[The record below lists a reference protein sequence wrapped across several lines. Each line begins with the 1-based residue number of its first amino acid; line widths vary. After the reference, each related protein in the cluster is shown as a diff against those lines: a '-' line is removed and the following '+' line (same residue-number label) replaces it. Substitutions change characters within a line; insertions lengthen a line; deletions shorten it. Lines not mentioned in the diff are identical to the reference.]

1 VLVGW
6 ASWSPD
12 SQWLLFHA
20 RPEGQADV
28 FAVPAGG
35 GDPKRLTQSAS
46 DDQLP
51 TYSRDGRWINYCGTL
66 SGRQEIWRMP
76 AEGGKA
82 VQLTKS
88 GGSVPVESADGK
100 SIIYISD
107 DGNSIRSIPVSG
119 GESSTLVG
127 PLDDYITGLAV
138 TANGIYYP
146 ARIPA
151 TDERHI
157 WFFRFSAGT
166 SRPIVKVNSPFGIAI
181 SPDSR
186 YILFDDVSSKA
197 SDLMLL
203 ENFETH

>member
-1 VLVGW
+1 
-6 ASWSPD
+6 
-12 SQWLLFHA
+12 
-20 RPEGQADV
+20 
-28 FAVPAGG
+28 
-35 GDPKRLTQSAS
+35 
-46 DDQLP
+46 
-51 TYSRDGRWINYCGTL
+51 
-66 SGRQEIWRMP
+66 MP

-88 GGSVPVESADGK
+88 GGSVPVESADGR

-157 WFFRFSAGT
+157 WFFRFSTGT

-186 YILFDDVSSKA
+186 YILFDDVTTKA

-203 ENFETH
+203 EDFKTH